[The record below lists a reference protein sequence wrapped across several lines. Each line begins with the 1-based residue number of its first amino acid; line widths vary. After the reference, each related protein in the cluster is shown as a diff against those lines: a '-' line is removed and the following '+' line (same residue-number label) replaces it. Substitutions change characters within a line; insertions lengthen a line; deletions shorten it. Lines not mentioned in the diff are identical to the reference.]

1 MKSQDIID
9 DAIEVNGRYM
19 VSAPTNNFRNMKLT
33 FGKHKGK
40 TIADLINEEEYSYI
54 VWLEENVN
62 NVSVDKEV
70 YEYCKNEL
78 FVDKIMHEAKMESE
92 HGDWGCRD

>member
-33 FGKHKGK
+33 SGGGK
-40 TIADLINEEEYSYI
+40 
-54 VWLEENVN
+54 
-62 NVSVDKEV
+62 
-70 YEYCKNEL
+70 
-78 FVDKIMHEAKMESE
+78 
-92 HGDWGCRD
+92 